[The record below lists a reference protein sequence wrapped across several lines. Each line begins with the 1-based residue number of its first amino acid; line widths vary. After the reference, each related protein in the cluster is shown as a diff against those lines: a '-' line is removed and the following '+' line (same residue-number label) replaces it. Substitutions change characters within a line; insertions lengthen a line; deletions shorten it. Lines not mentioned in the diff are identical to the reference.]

1 MNDSVLAC
9 LVALFV
15 VALVGAAAAVL
26 AALWARDTAHKVDGL
41 AIVVLDR
48 VPAIVVATETPPTH
62 SVALAPPSPA
72 PPVIAAEEIA
82 PSTDAGDPERATIKT
97 EPRPGDEEPYTEA
110 EKAVLRARAEQE
122 AEARSRRRDE
132 AVNAERARAEAA
144 QDETDGRWRGG
155 APSLVDA
162 VEPPQT
168 GPSMS
173 GERPRRD
180 AMAVPLVDARGEVVV
195 PLPPPPAP
203 PPPDFAAIR
212 RQAEEQAARFGAEDA
227 EAAVCEAR
235 EQRKRAEATR
245 IAAIAEEALRPSV
258 DPEEYTHVYAGKVD
272 LGRLLAAPP
281 AVPNGSTAQ
290 RIVPG
295 RARTILPAP
304 ITPRPR
310 PPQARREAE
319 ETQLSSGVRRSDPRV
334 EP

>member
-62 SVALAPPSPA
+62 PMALAPASPA
-72 PPVIAAEEIA
+72 PPA
-82 PSTDAGDPERATIKT
+82 PVD
-97 EPRPGDEEPYTEA
+97 
-110 EKAVLRARAEQE
+110 
-122 AEARSRRRDE
+122 
-132 AVNAERARAEAA
+132 AERARAEAA
-144 QDETDGRWRGG
+144 QDETDGRWRAG

-180 AMAVPLVDARGEVVV
+180 AMAVPLVDARGVVVV

-203 PPPDFAAIR
+203 PPPDFAAVR
-212 RQAEEQAARFGAEDA
+212 RQAEEEAARFGAEDA

-235 EQRKRAEATR
+235 EQRERAEAAR

-258 DPEEYTHVYAGKVD
+258 DPEEHTQVYSGRVD
-272 LGRLLAAPP
+272 LGRLLAVPP
-281 AVPNGSTAQ
+281 APRMAPGGATA
-290 RIVPG
+290 PG
-295 RARTILPAP
+295 TRRPMVSAHTPTVLPPPIAP
-304 ITPRPR
+304 PRPR

-319 ETQLSSGVRRSDPRV
+319 VTQLSQGVRRADPRA
-334 EP
+334 EQ